1 MAKDNSFIIKRD
13 TKDNW
18 QKSRYIPKE
27 NVIIIM
33 DYNDGSVGLM
43 IGDGQTNVN
52 KLPDLLKNK
61 ELFTNFIVDD
71 EDVLIL

>member
-13 TKDNW
+13 TKENW
-18 QKSRYIPKE
+18 EKSRYIPKE
-27 NVIIIM
+27 NVIVIM

-43 IGDGQTNVN
+43 IGDGRTNVN
-52 KLPDLLKNK
+52 KLPDLLQKK
-61 ELFTNFIVDD
+61 ELFTDSIVD